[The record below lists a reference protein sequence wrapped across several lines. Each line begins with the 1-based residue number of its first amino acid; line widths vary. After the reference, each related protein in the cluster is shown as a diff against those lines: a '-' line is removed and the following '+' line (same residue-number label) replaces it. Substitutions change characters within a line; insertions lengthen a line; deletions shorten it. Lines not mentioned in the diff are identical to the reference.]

1 MILENG
7 RVIEN
12 FDRPYFV
19 AEMNSSHNGN
29 LDVAIKM
36 IDEAVMCGC
45 DAVKFQSW
53 TRDSLY
59 SKNYYEDN
67 PIAGRM
73 VEKFSFSSR
82 ELKLLADYSIE
93 KKIDFSSTP
102 YSKEEVDFL
111 IEECNVPF
119 IKIASMDINNYP
131 FLEYIARKN
140 KPMILSTG
148 MADNNEIKK
157 AVKVITNTG
166 NNNLCMLHCVSIYP
180 VDNAY
185 VNLNNM
191 ISLRNEFEQYAVGY
205 SDHTISEV
213 ASICA
218 VANGAA
224 IIEKHF
230 TLDNSKMG
238 WDNQMACE
246 PLEFKR
252 MVTMCKEAFDTLGS
266 YSRNVS
272 EKELEQRKK
281 MRRSIVATC
290 FLKKGHI
297 ITNDD
302 LDAKR
307 PAIGIAPDYQD
318 SIVGKKVTRDIEK
331 DEIIFSTDIM

>member
-12 FDRPYFV
+12 FGRPYFV

-180 VDNAY
+180 VDNAD

-191 ISLRNEFEQYAVGY
+191 ISLRKEFEQYAVGY

-281 MRRSIVATC
+281 MRRSIVSTC